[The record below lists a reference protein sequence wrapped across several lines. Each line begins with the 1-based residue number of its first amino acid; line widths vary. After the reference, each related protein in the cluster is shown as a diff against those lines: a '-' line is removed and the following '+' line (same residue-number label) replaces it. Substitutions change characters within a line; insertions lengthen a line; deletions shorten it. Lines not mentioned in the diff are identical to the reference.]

1 MNESLVMRWRA
12 GLALYRRELSA
23 FFQTPVAYVVGIV
36 FLAVTA
42 TVFFSTFFLFDRAEL
57 RQFFGLLP
65 VLLALLMPALAMRL
79 VAEERRRGTWEI
91 LATLPVRN
99 SDIVAAKFAAVATT
113 GLFLLVPTLF
123 FALTVNGLGRLDAGP
138 VVGGYLGAVLLTAV
152 YAAMGV
158 WASAVA
164 RNETVALILGL
175 VLALFFALLDGF
187 LVLLPAAIV
196 PVAEYLSLG
205 YHYSGFARGLV
216 DTRSVVYLLSLAVAF
231 LGLARYR
238 LEQLR

>member
-1 MNESLVMRWRA
+1 MNHSLVMRWRA

-36 FLAVTA
+36 FLVVTA
-42 TVFFSTFFLFDRAEL
+42 TLFFSTFFLFDRAEL
-57 RQFFGLLP
+57 RQFFSLLP

-99 SDIVAAKFAAVATT
+99 SDVVAAKFAAVATT

-158 WASAVA
+158 FASAVA

-187 LVLLPAAIV
+187 LVLMPAAIV
-196 PVAEYLSLG
+196 SVVEYLSLG

-216 DTRSVVYLLSLAVAF
+216 DTRSVVYLLSLTVAF
-231 LGLARYR
+231 LALARYR